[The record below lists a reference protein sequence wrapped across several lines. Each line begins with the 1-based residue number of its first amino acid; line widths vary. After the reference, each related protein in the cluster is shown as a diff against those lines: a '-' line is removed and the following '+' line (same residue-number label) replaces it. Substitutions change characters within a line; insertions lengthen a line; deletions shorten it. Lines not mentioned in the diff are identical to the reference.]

1 MKAVICDNHGP
12 PEGLHIAEL
21 EIAPHVDRNYSLEQY
36 ADALN
41 ALNER
46 NVIGKIV
53 VEI

>member
-1 MKAVICDNHGP
+1 M
-12 PEGLHIAEL
+12 AEL
-21 EIAPHVDRNYSLEQY
+21 CSLYEAGRIAPHVDRSYPLEQY

-41 ALNER
+41 ALNGR